1 MNDGA
6 FSKPKGRKAAEEGRN
21 REKGLI
27 NCKTYRNMGTLNCRT
42 LRDVGKRE
50 ELAYNFVKSN
60 LDILCVVDHKIIH
73 EDNEDKIRIEELE
86 DCQLITTSAW
96 KSSIGAAVGGV
107 GIVIGKTAKRALS
120 QINPINKRILE
131 VQFNHRLLKYPDSQW
146 SKTPK

>member
-1 MNDGA
+1 MSRHTRSTRVRAPEYCSLNVEAGPTGSRMNDGA

-27 NCKTYRNMGTLNCRT
+27 NCKTYRNIGTLNCRT

-73 EDNEDKIRIEELE
+73 EDNED
-86 DCQLITTSAW
+86 T
-96 KSSIGAAVGGV
+96 AVWLRNV
-107 GIVIGKTAKRALS
+107 D
-120 QINPINKRILE
+120 N
-131 VQFNHRLLKYPDSQW
+131 D
-146 SKTPK
+146 